1 MRVVFC
7 SGLSFPSNFIP
18 DLVSMAVKIA
28 GEGLSP
34 LEQMGADKRQKVKVE
49 GTRGRK
55 PKQVKKEVSEAM
67 DFIDS
72 VDDSEL
78 RQVSDGYHV

>member
-1 MRVVFC
+1 
-7 SGLSFPSNFIP
+7 
-18 DLVSMAVKIA
+18 
-28 GEGLSP
+28 
-34 LEQMGADKRQKVKVE
+34 VE

-78 RQVSDGYHV
+78 RQVNDGYHV